1 MITTVDPMS
10 SAESSRLPATGTVK
24 HYGTYYVREGGMSG
38 VPNQLWKQLTSLL
51 GDNDDDNT
59 DTIPVD
65 EQIKECETNSSL
77 GTVHGNAAPQFIG
90 INSFGNQHLSGTGP
104 NGTGYSDAC
113 KEAEVGEKGVEV
125 VGIEGVD
132 VDIEDVDENDDSD
145 AGSVVEIGIDE
156 CCMLKQCLTRKLD
169 SLLSTNERYALSILF
184 NYSSVLLYDD
194 LIQQGLYDSSQV
206 LHI

>member
-1 MITTVDPMS
+1 MS
-10 SAESSRLPATGTVK
+10 SAESSRLPATGTGTVK

-59 DTIPVD
+59 DAIPID

-77 GTVHGNAAPQFIG
+77 GTVQGNAAPQFIE
-90 INSFGNQHLSGTGP
+90 INSFSNQHLSGTGP
-104 NGTGYSDAC
+104 NGAGDSDAC
-113 KEAEVGEKGVEV
+113 EEVEVGKKGVEV
-125 VGIEGVD
+125 VRIGVEVD
-132 VDIEDVDENDDSD
+132 VEDVDENDDSD

-169 SLLSTNERYALSILF
+169 SLLSTNERYHLSILF
-184 NYSSVLLYDD
+184 NYPSILLYND
-194 LIQQGLYDSSQV
+194 LIQ
-206 LHI
+206 